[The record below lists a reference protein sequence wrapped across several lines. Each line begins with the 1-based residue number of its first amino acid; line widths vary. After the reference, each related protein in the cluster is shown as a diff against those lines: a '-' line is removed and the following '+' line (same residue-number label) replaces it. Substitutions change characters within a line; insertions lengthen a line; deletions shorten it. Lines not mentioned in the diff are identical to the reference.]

1 MSDTSRACGRY
12 VRASPQLP
20 VSWYFDPEIFA
31 LEKKLLFDAGANYV
45 GHELMVP
52 NVGDYHTLA
61 LDRPRQDAG
70 AQRRAPAS
78 SSCPTSAATARRS
91 CSRAAGNAAEH
102 RLPAAPLDLRPEGRA
117 ARRAA
122 LPREPLR
129 QAAFDAAHELERPAL
144 HRPARPAPDLARITT
159 MADWDFS
166 GYVLDS
172 VRVDEY
178 DINWK
183 TFIETY
189 LEVYHVD
196 FFHPGLGNFTDC
208 NNFSVDYG
216 DEYSVQIVAA
226 EGRRCSRPGTPV
238 YSKWHEACLKQLDG
252 REPKHGA
259 LWATYFPGLTFEW
272 YPNVLIVSH
281 LIPRSPTRTTNV
293 VEFYYPEEIVAFR
306 ARIRRGAAGGV
317 RRDRDRGQ
325 RDLRAPR
332 PRPPRALRAG
342 PGRRRPLPVTDG
354 RRRSALPRVAAP
366 QAGVGLRSRISLLVR
381 DVADP
386 FF

>member
-1 MSDTSRACGRY
+1 MADISSLRQIRPAR
-12 VRASPQLP
+12 PQLP
-20 VSWYFDPEIFA
+20 VSWYFDPDIFER
-31 LEKKLLFDAGANYV
+31 EKKLLFDAGANYV

-61 LDRPRQDAG
+61 WTDNAKMLVRSGKDAASGIQLLSNVCRHRQALMLEG
-70 AQRRAPAS
+70 R
-78 SSCPTSAATARRS
+78 
-91 CSRAAGNAAEH
+91 GNAEH
-102 RLPAAPLDLRPEGRA
+102 IVCP
-117 ARRAA
+117 
-122 LPREPLR
+122 
-129 QAAFDAAHELERPAL
+129 L
-144 HRPARPAPDLARITT
+144 HRWTYDLKGELLGAPHFPQAPCVKLHSTPLTNWNGLLFTGPRDVRRDLAKITT
-159 MADWDFS
+159 AADWDFS

-196 FFHPGLGNFTDC
+196 FYHPGLGNFTDC

-226 EGRRCSRPGTPV
+226 KAGLERPGTPV
-238 YSKWHEACLKQLDG
+238 YKKWHDVCLSYLDG
-252 REPKHGA
+252 REPKQGA

-293 VEFYYPEEIVAFR
+293 VEFYYPEEIVLFEREFIEAQQ
-306 ARIRRGAAGGV
+306 AAYV
-317 RRDRDRGQ
+317 ETAIEDNQICQ
-325 RDLRAPR
+325 RLDHGR
-332 PRPPRALRAG
+332 RALYEQGLDDAG
-342 PGRRRPLPVTDG
+342 PYQSPMEDAELHFHEW
-354 RRRSALPRVAAP
+354 LH
-366 QAGVGLRSRISLLVR
+366 SRLGI
-381 DVADP
+381 
-386 FF
+386 